1 MEESTSKVFTSYNHK
16 NISAKN
22 LKQAAHLVQKIYAAH
37 PPYGKISNQI
47 GNIPMKSPSQKTKNS
62 PIHTVTNTR
71 WIFFENQM
79 NSHFT
84 LTPTQWTFL
93 KKQKELTLHTN
104 THPVNI
110 PQETKGTHN
119 SH

>member
-62 PIHTVTNTR
+62 PIHTVTNT
-71 WIFFENQM
+71 W
-79 NSHFT
+79 
-84 LTPTQWTFL
+84 
-93 KKQKELTLHTN
+93 
-104 THPVNI
+104 
-110 PQETKGTHN
+110 
-119 SH
+119 